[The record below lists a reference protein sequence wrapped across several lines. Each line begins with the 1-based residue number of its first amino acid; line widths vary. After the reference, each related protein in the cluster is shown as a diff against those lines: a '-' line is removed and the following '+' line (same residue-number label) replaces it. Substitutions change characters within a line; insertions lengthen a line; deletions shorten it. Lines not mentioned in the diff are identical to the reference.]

1 MKELCFHLLREFAG
15 SLLDCL
21 DTIWILILNTLDL
34 VSRYFEGFDGF
45 GYLHAITIKII
56 KNKLAHLW
64 FDDGIGIALF
74 VCKSRRLVCLV
85 VLKA

>member
-21 DTIWILILNTLDL
+21 DIIRILILNTLDL
-34 VSRYFEGFDGF
+34 ASRYFEGFDGF
-45 GYLHAITIKII
+45 GYLHPITINII
-56 KNKLAHLW
+56 LNKLAHLQ
-64 FDDGIGIALF
+64 FDDGIGLALF
-74 VCKSRRLVCLV
+74 VCKSRRLVGLV